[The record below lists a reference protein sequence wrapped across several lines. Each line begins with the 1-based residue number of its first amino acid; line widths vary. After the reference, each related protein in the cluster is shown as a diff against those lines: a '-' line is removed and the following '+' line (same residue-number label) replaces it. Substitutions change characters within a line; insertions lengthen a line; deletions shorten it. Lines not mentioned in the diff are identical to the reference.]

1 MKNLYKTN
9 KKANNSYKNKFLGQ
23 SITMVQS
30 AQEQNTYNRSAILNQ
45 TDDVITD
52 DMTQWLP
59 FHLKVSSMEI
69 NSLGRYLKRIN
80 MANFSNKGDYKC
92 VCVWGYKDS
101 NGQKVKIH
109 KCSITAI

>member
-1 MKNLYKTN
+1 MVAGHNKLKNCKQDILAEHVKNLYKTN

-52 DMTQWLP
+52 DMTD
-59 FHLKVSSMEI
+59 FI
-69 NSLGRYLKRIN
+69 
-80 MANFSNKGDYKC
+80 
-92 VCVWGYKDS
+92 
-101 NGQKVKIH
+101 
-109 KCSITAI
+109 